1 MLAVMVRFRLAAVP
15 RRRTKVQL
23 AVLMLLA
30 SWLKGSGE
38 DDSFSNEVAKWPTST
53 FWHMLKSFG
62 NVASGLYFALP
73 LPLLLPLPLPLLLLA
88 VVLAVGPAVPLE
100 RPVNQR
106 TPAAPRPRTS
116 RTATVPATRSAAVA
130 RRAGGPRP
138 RSGGGA
144 QVAGI
149 RRAPGAPRLWAP
161 TTG

>member
-73 LPLLLPLPLPLLLLA
+73 LPLPLPLPLLLLA
-88 VVLAVGPAVPLE
+88 VVLAVGPAVPLG
-100 RPVNQR
+100 RPGKHG

-116 RTATVPATRSAAVA
+116 R
-130 RRAGGPRP
+130 
-138 RSGGGA
+138 
-144 QVAGI
+144 
-149 RRAPGAPRLWAP
+149 
-161 TTG
+161 

>member
-73 LPLLLPLPLPLLLLA
+73 LPLPLPLLLLA
-88 VVLAVGPAVPLE
+88 VVLAVGPAVSLE

-116 RTATVPATRSAAVA
+116 RTATVPATMSAAFA
-130 RRAGGPRP
+130 RRAGVPRP
-138 RSGGGA
+138 RS
-144 QVAGI
+144 
-149 RRAPGAPRLWAP
+149 
-161 TTG
+161 

>member
-73 LPLLLPLPLPLLLLA
+73 LPLPLPLPLLLPLLLLA

-100 RPVNQR
+100 RPVDQR
-106 TPAAPRPRTS
+106 TAA
-116 RTATVPATRSAAVA
+116 
-130 RRAGGPRP
+130 
-138 RSGGGA
+138 
-144 QVAGI
+144 
-149 RRAPGAPRLWAP
+149 
-161 TTG
+161 